1 MTNPTEQRQE
11 NRMGTMP
18 VNRLLL
24 SMAVPIMIS
33 MLVQALY
40 NVVDSIFVSRVGEN
54 ALTAVSLAFP
64 VQSLMIAISV
74 GTGVGI
80 NALLSRSLGEK
91 NFDEADR
98 AANNGVFLAV
108 MGSLVFMLFGFFFAK
123 QFFLSQT
130 SDPEIIGYGVQYLQ
144 ICTIFSIGMFGQ
156 MTFERIMQSTGKTM
170 YTMVT
175 QGAGAILNIIL
186 DPILIFGLLGM
197 PAMGVSGAAVAT
209 VIGQCVAMLLALF
222 FNLTKN
228 KEIKLTIKGF
238 RPNGGTIKRI
248 YAVGIPSI
256 IMQSIGSVM
265 VLGMNNILMSFSS
278 TATAVFGVY
287 FKLQSFVFMPVFGLN
302 NGMVPIISYNYGAR
316 HKHRMVKTMK
326 ISVMYAVAIMLV
338 GLLIFQVGPGMLL
351 GMFNASEDMMGI
363 GTIALR
369 TISWSFLFAGFS
381 IVISSVFQALG
392 NGMYSLIV
400 SVVRQLMVLLPIAWL
415 LSKSGNVN
423 LVWLAFPLAE
433 LIAAIVTA
441 LFMKKVNRVIIH
453 PMAGENA

>member
-130 SDPEIIGYGVQYLQ
+130 SDPEIIGYGVQYLE

-326 ISVMYAVAIMLV
+326 ISIMYAVAIMLV
-338 GLLIFQVGPGMLL
+338 GLLIFQAGPGMLL

>member
-1 MTNPTEQRQE
+1 MTNPTEQRKE

-18 VNRLLL
+18 VNSLLL

-91 NFDEADR
+91 NYDEADR

-197 PAMGVSGAAVAT
+197 PAMGVAGAAVAT
-209 VIGQCVAMLLALF
+209 VIGQCVAMLLALY

-238 RPNGGTIKRI
+238 RPSGGTIKRI

-316 HKHRMVKTMK
+316 NKHRMVKTMK
-326 ISVMYAVAIMLV
+326 ISVLYAVAIMLV
-338 GLLIFQVGPGMLL
+338 GLLIFQAGPGMLL
-351 GMFNASEDMMGI
+351 AMFNASEDMMGI
-363 GTIALR
+363 GTVALR

-381 IVISSVFQALG
+381 IVSSSVFQALG

-441 LFMKKVNRVIIH
+441 LFMKKINRVIIH
-453 PMAGENA
+453 PMADENA

>member
-130 SDPEIIGYGVQYLQ
+130 TDPEIIGYGVQYLQ

-338 GLLIFQVGPGMLL
+338 GLLIFQAGPGMLL

>member
-1 MTNPTEQRQE
+1 
-11 NRMGTMP
+11 MGTMP

-338 GLLIFQVGPGMLL
+338 GLLIFQAGPGMLL

>member
-1 MTNPTEQRQE
+1 MTNSTEQRQE

-40 NVVDSIFVSRVGEN
+40 NVVDSIFVSRVGES

-91 NFDEADR
+91 NYDEADR

-108 MGSLVFMLFGFFFAK
+108 MGSLVFMLFGFFFAE

-144 ICTIFSIGMFGQ
+144 ICTICSIGMFGQ

-175 QGAGAILNIIL
+175 QGAGAVLNIIL

-209 VIGQCVAMLLALF
+209 VIGQCVAMLLALY

-228 KEIKLTIKGF
+228 KEIKLGIKGF
-238 RPNGGTIKRI
+238 RPNAGTIKRI
-248 YAVGIPSI
+248 YVVGIPSI

-265 VLGMNNILMSFSS
+265 VLGMNTILMSFSA

-338 GLLIFQVGPGMLL
+338 GLLIFQAGPGMLL

-363 GTIALR
+363 GTVALR
-369 TISWSFLFAGFS
+369 TISLSFLFAGFS
-381 IVISSVFQALG
+381 IVVGSVFQALG

-400 SVVRQLMVLLPIAWL
+400 SVVRQLMVLLPLAWL

-433 LIAAIVTA
+433 LIAAFMTA
-441 LFMKKVNRVIIH
+441 LFMKKVNRAIIH
-453 PMAGENA
+453 PMGDETI

>member
-130 SDPEIIGYGVQYLQ
+130 SDPEIIGYGVQYLE

-338 GLLIFQVGPGMLL
+338 GLLIFQAGPGMLL

>member
-54 ALTAVSLAFP
+54 ALTAVSLAFH

-130 SDPEIIGYGVQYLQ
+130 TDPEIIGYGVQYLQ

-338 GLLIFQVGPGMLL
+338 GLLIFQAGPGMLL

>member
-338 GLLIFQVGPGMLL
+338 GLLIFQAGPGMLL

>member
-1 MTNPTEQRQE
+1 
-11 NRMGTMP
+11 MGTMP

-130 SDPEIIGYGVQYLQ
+130 SDPEIIGYGVQYLE

-338 GLLIFQVGPGMLL
+338 GLLIFQAGPGMLL